1 MNSAIQIQQIPT
13 TDKRFSPAPTVL
25 AFLQNPHFIPGT
37 PENIIEFYRDD
48 PDYHR
53 DILAASMS
61 GARIKKAFGKLF
73 KEIIWDNANWRPGTR
88 ASTKMPADPEHMQR
102 QIDKYHPTLIITF
115 GTEARDALLAVTY
128 DCPVL
133 HCHHPNARFKTQKD
147 LEYFA
152 NQVQKHIVART

>member
-1 MNSAIQIQQIPT
+1 MNSAITTNIDRVPLSAFPT
-13 TDKRFSPAPTVL
+13 VVL
-25 AFLQNPHFIPGT
+25 AFLQNPHFVPGT

-128 DCPVL
+128 DCPAL

-152 NQVQKHIVART
+152 DQVQKHIVAQS